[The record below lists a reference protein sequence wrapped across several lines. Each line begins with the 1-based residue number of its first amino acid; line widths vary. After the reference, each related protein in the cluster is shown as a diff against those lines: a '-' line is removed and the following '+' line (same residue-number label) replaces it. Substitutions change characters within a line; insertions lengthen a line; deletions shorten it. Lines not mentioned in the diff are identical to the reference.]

1 MGVVIMAPVVINRRA
16 GREVIPVA
24 MKKQVTPI
32 KINTIPEYDPEKAVH
47 ALVYIAKKLGGVA
60 DIYKVLKIVFFADKR
75 HLERYGRLIFG
86 DIYIAMDHGP
96 VPSGA
101 YDAVK
106 HVRGTAVWC
115 KPHSLAT
122 KALQAKGMNIIPL
135 IEPDLDLFSDSDVE
149 CLDEAIE
156 ECRHLTFRELRKKSH
171 EDPAFKKSNTNS
183 EITIQAM
190 AGTLSNAAAI
200 LEYLQGQS
208 E

>member
-1 MGVVIMAPVVINRRA
+1 
-16 GREVIPVA
+16 

-32 KINTIPEYDPEKAVH
+32 KISTVPEYDPEKVVH
-47 ALVYIAKKLGGVA
+47 SLVYIAQKLGGVV
-60 DIYKVLKIVFFADKR
+60 DTYKALKIVFFADKR

-86 DIYIAMDHGP
+86 DTYIAMDHGP

-101 YDAVK
+101 YDVVK
-106 HVRGTAVWC
+106 YVRGTAVWC
-115 KPHSLAT
+115 KPHPLAK

-135 IEPDLDLFSDSDVE
+135 IEADLDVFSDSDLM

-156 ECRHLTFRELRKKSH
+156 ECRHLAFKELRKKSH

-183 EITIQAM
+183 EITIEAI
-190 AGTLSNAAAI
+190 AGTLSNGAAI
-200 LEYLQGQS
+200 LEYVHGQS